1 MAANTL
7 IRTTTAVSTTA
18 AAAATTIT
26 KEAATITIT
35 TTEEWI
41 SAEDLTSRLFR
52 AFNREWIRKSNH
64 TLSKKQTIT
73 LTKL

>member
-73 LTKL
+73 LSKL

>member
-41 SAEDLTSRLFR
+41 SAGDLTSRLFR

-73 LTKL
+73 LSKL

>member
-1 MAANTL
+1 MEANTL
-7 IRTTTAVSTTA
+7 VRTTTAASTTA

>member
-7 IRTTTAVSTTA
+7 IRATTEVSTTA